1 MRRVIPFAPWQTA
14 YFLRWLRDMSR
25 RGWELQTV
33 KGVKAVFVP
42 AGHGGQNYALFPE
55 NAAPQEL
62 DELFRRLEEGSL
74 TAPPA
79 LDRPMPGRL
88 TLPEDPRLAKLVGEI
103 GSYKYI
109 QLVYQL
115 RRDNGWEEVCD
126 WGPFCV
132 MRSTRPD
139 AVPPPRLPE
148 LTENAKLYRKGQTS
162 TAAMNLGFLLSL
174 PFLAVLKDTG
184 LLFWQ
189 KLATAAALV
198 AAACFGVDRLLFHG
212 ILSPEKWDGMSYEE
226 CLYRAAGRTVLLY
239 VIVVAAPIAALLYS
253 FLSLLR
259 T

>member
-88 TLPEDPRLAKLVGEI
+88 TLPEDPRLARLVGEI

-189 KLATAAALV
+189 KLATAAVLV

>member
-1 MRRVIPFAPWQTA
+1 
-14 YFLRWLRDMSR
+14 
-25 RGWELQTV
+25 
-33 KGVKAVFVP
+33 
-42 AGHGGQNYALFPE
+42 
-55 NAAPQEL
+55 
-62 DELFRRLEEGSL
+62 
-74 TAPPA
+74 
-79 LDRPMPGRL
+79 MP
-88 TLPEDPRLAKLVGEI
+88 DWWGEI

-253 FLSLLR
+253 LLSLLR